1 VTVYYD
7 DVAGTVRAVL
17 AARRTPQEWAA
28 IEPQLRLLRDAVSA
42 GAEAD
47 IGAAEEALAD
57 LIDER
62 RVAGFGDDLDL
73 ADDGVAPDAGLHE
86 LVNSLLS
93 DLGFPEPEAGEEPE
107 ERR

>member
-1 VTVYYD
+1 VPVYYD

-17 AARRTPQEWAA
+17 AVRRTPQEWAA
-28 IEPQLRLLRDAVSA
+28 IEPELRRLRDAVSA
-42 GAEAD
+42 GAEAG
-47 IGAAEEALAD
+47 IAAADEALAD

-62 RVAGFGDDLDL
+62 RVAGFGDDLD
-73 ADDGVAPDAGLHE
+73 AEDDGVEPDQGLRE

-93 DLGFPEPEAGEEPE
+93 DLGFPDSKAGEEPE

>member
-1 VTVYYD
+1 MPVYYD

-17 AARRTPQEWAA
+17 AVRRTPQEWAA
-28 IEPQLRLLRDAVSA
+28 IEPELRRLRDAVSS
-42 GAEAD
+42 GAEAG
-47 IGAAEEALAD
+47 IAAAEAALAD

-62 RVAGFGDDLDL
+62 RVAGFGDDLD
-73 ADDGVAPDAGLHE
+73 AEDDGVAPDPGLHE

-93 DLGFPEPEAGEEPE
+93 DLGFPDRTATEEPE